1 MRIIAFIFGI
11 LLLVSGCGDE
21 AVKKPDNLIEKDKMV
36 DIIYD
41 LSLVEAIR
49 SQRPTVFE
57 KNNINPNTYIYKKYG
72 IDSLQ
77 FAKSN
82 EYYAS
87 DIKGYKKIYEE
98 VSKRLQEKSPGGT
111 KPDPNAPQIQ

>member
-1 MRIIAFIFGI
+1 MRIIVFIFAI
-11 LLLVSGCGDE
+11 LLLASGCGDD
-21 AVKKPDNLIEKDKMV
+21 AIKKPDNLIEKEKMV

-41 LSLVEAIR
+41 LSIVEAIR
-49 SQRPTVFE
+49 SQRPSVFE
-57 KNNINPNTYIYKKYG
+57 KNNVNPNTYIYKKYG

-98 VSKRLQEKSPGGT
+98 VSKRLQEKNPG
-111 KPDPNAPQIQ
+111 KPDPNAPQIR